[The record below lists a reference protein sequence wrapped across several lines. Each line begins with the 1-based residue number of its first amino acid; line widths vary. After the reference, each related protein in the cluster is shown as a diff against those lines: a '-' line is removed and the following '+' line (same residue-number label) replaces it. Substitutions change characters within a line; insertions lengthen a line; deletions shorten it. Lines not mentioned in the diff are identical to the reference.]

1 VRLPL
6 TVATPAVRTRT
17 DERMG
22 ALLAA
27 DRLACRTRTRRCL
40 AVSMVA
46 HALLLLVLV
55 FMPRP
60 LRGAPALTEFTMLE
74 PGDLMAGGA
83 APSLPALSATTHEG
97 TATAEARDES
107 FRRVQPT
114 AEIEPQPQVDDVFAD
129 RIASRLATLQ
139 NVEASR
145 VVGVAETRTA
155 GGGSAIAPAPATG
168 GGGGGPVA
176 LNRGGSL
183 GSTPSLNLTRGGGG
197 GSAPAPTLAAAPPA
211 PERSAASAPATAS
224 ATSARRTLAG
234 ASLAGPIADRP
245 VLSYRKPIYPDWAK
259 RDLVSGRVTLYFIVR
274 PDGSVKEN
282 ILVQQTAGFEDF
294 DESARTALRAWRFAP
309 LTGGRTGEQWGTIT
323 FNFRLQEAG

>member
-6 TVATPAVRTRT
+6 PIATPAIRTRT
-17 DERMG
+17 DERMS
-22 ALLAA
+22 ALLAV

-74 PGDLMAGGA
+74 PGDLVAGSP
-83 APSLPALSATTHEG
+83 APSAPAASATTREG
-97 TATAEARDES
+97 TATAQSRDES
-107 FRRVQPT
+107 FRRVQAT
-114 AEIEPQPQVDDVFAD
+114 AEIEPQPQVEDVFAD

-168 GGGGGPVA
+168 GGGGGPVT

-183 GSTPSLNLTRGGGG
+183 GSAPSLNLTRGGGG
-197 GSAPAPTLAAAPPA
+197 GTAPTLAAAPPA

-245 VLSYRKPIYPDWAK
+245 VLSYRKPVYPDWAK